1 MSEESVTQRMLAH
14 VERML
19 QERSAMNRW
28 FAAKWS
34 WQSDADR
41 GFSKRS
47 GSGLDAARGGSEANK
62 KAHGNPATS
71 PACALTGRAETP
83 CGQPRWA
90 TSSARHGALG
100 RAGRRT

>member
-1 MSEESVTQRMLAH
+1 MNEERVTHRMLAH
-14 VERML
+14 VEWML

-34 WQSDADR
+34 WQSDADS

-47 GSGLDAARGGSEANK
+47 GSGLDAARGGSEAKK

-71 PACALTGRAETP
+71 PAGSLTGRAETP
-83 CGQPRWA
+83 CGRSRWA
-90 TSSARHGALG
+90 TCSARHGALG
-100 RAGRRT
+100 RAGRRF